1 MNIGTNI
8 GVDTSSSAF
17 ISAASNKDPLSYDY
31 WIDEAGCGMFH
42 STTILESAV
51 YITCFYLSFSLL
63 DRNYFGQP
71 EFMRK
76 WKISPATAMDV
87 ACKVISAGFAMSAT
101 LCGIFILLISP
112 SYTPSI
118 NQDRSSFLVD
128 RVMVWATSYF
138 IYDFFAMFHVYLARK
153 QEKSDSNSFCSDP
166 TLSQTLNSNNTD
178 YIDVHAKNSC
188 TDNNELINSKL
199 ITNDDATSTLS
210 NISNSKCDTQH
221 KSIND
226 DINSVTMKTIS
237 NTKPSLW
244 TYIEDNPLMAAHHLI
259 IGVFL
264 IPMMSVHYPRHEP
277 GDMMIAA
284 ALIFEASTP
293 FVSLRSVLSQLD
305 GMRSSRLYM
314 INGIA
319 MVVAFFCCRILIYP
333 IFYKIYGIQRN
344 ISMFQGIMRTPWQC
358 SVYMIGLLLPQLYWF
373 RIMFIGAL
381 KVIREEKKET

>member
-1 MNIGTNI
+1 
-8 GVDTSSSAF
+8 
-17 ISAASNKDPLSYDY
+17 
-31 WIDEAGCGMFH
+31 MFH

-112 SYTPSI
+112 SYTPST

-237 NTKPSLW
+237 NTKP
-244 TYIEDNPLMAAHHLI
+244 
-259 IGVFL
+259 
-264 IPMMSVHYPRHEP
+264 R
-277 GDMMIAA
+277 
-284 ALIFEASTP
+284 
-293 FVSLRSVLSQLD
+293 
-305 GMRSSRLYM
+305 
-314 INGIA
+314 
-319 MVVAFFCCRILIYP
+319 
-333 IFYKIYGIQRN
+333 
-344 ISMFQGIMRTPWQC
+344 
-358 SVYMIGLLLPQLYWF
+358 
-373 RIMFIGAL
+373 
-381 KVIREEKKET
+381 